1 LHRVKAMAEA
11 EKKKRSTK
19 KLILIAALI
28 YGVVYVAMYLLG
40 SLLERFGESGQMVGF
55 TPNLPINM
63 ANLIVLI
70 WLLNKLLYRPILK
83 FMEERNNRIQGMI
96 DEAQSDRAKAKE
108 LAAEVERELARIRK
122 ESKDM
127 LRQAREEAHQE
138 RSRLIEEADKERDA
152 ILEGAQREIRLQVEK
167 ARLEL
172 RGEIAGLAIEIAQQV
187 VGGSLAEADLQRLA
201 EESLAQMEG
210 KSAL

>member
-1 LHRVKAMAEA
+1 MAEA

-19 KLILIAALI
+19 RLILIAALI
-28 YGVVYVAMYLLG
+28 YGVVYVAMQLLGYLL
-40 SLLERFGESGQMVGF
+40 RQFGEAGQMVGF

-167 ARLEL
+167 AKLEL
-172 RGEIAGLAIEIAQQV
+172 RGGIAELAIEIAQQV
-187 VGGSLAEADLQRLA
+187 IGSSLAEADLQRLA
-201 EESLAQMEG
+201 EESLAQMED
-210 KSAL
+210 KSAR

>member
-1 LHRVKAMAEA
+1 MHRVKAMAEA

-19 KLILIAALI
+19 RLILIAALL
-28 YGVVYVAMYLLG
+28 YGVVYVAMQLIGYLLQQ
-40 SLLERFGESGQMVGF
+40 FGEPGQMVGF
-55 TPNLPINM
+55 TANLPISM

-70 WLLNKLLYRPILK
+70 WLLNKLLYRPVLK
-83 FMEERNNRIQGMI
+83 FMEERNNRIQRMI
-96 DEAQSDRAKAKE
+96 EEAQSDRAKAKE
-108 LAAEVERELARIRK
+108 LAAQVEQELARIRK
-122 ESKDM
+122 ESKNM

-172 RGEIAGLAIEIAQQV
+172 RGEVAGLAIEIAQQV
-187 VGGSLAEADLQRLA
+187 IGGSLAEADLQRLA
-201 EESLAQMEG
+201 EESLAQMEE
-210 KSAL
+210 KSSV

>member
-1 LHRVKAMAEA
+1 MHRVKAMAEA

-19 KLILIAALI
+19 RLILIAALI
-28 YGVVYVAMYLLG
+28 YGVVYVAMQLLGYLL
-40 SLLERFGESGQMVGF
+40 RQFGEAGQMVGF

-167 ARLEL
+167 AKLEL
-172 RGEIAGLAIEIAQQV
+172 RGGIAELAIEIAQQV
-187 VGGSLAEADLQRLA
+187 IGSSLAEADLQRLA
-201 EESLAQMEG
+201 EESLAQMED
-210 KSAL
+210 KSAR